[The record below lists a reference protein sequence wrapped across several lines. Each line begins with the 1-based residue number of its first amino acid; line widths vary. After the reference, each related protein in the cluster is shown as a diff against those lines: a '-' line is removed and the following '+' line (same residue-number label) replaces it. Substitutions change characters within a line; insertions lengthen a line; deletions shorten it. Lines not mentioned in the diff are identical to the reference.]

1 MSPIRDRLQ
10 AVLRRIDAAAAA
22 AGRSP
27 GSVRLLAVS
36 KTRSAAAIEEAHR
49 AGQRAFGE
57 SQQQEAAA
65 KIAALAGLALEWH
78 FIGPVQSNKTRPI
91 AEQFDWVHSIER
103 ERIARR
109 LSEQRPLERGPL
121 MVCIQVNVSGEA
133 SKSGV
138 RPEDALALA
147 QQVAQLPGLQLRG
160 LMTIP
165 APTTEMAAQRA
176 AFRRLRELKDDLCAR
191 GLELDTLSM
200 GMSDDLEAAVLEGAT
215 MVRVGSAIF
224 GERAKNH
231 IPEA

>member
-10 AVLRRIDAAAAA
+10 AVLQRIDAAAAA

-36 KTRSAAAIEEAHR
+36 KTWPAAAIEEAHR

-103 ERIARR
+103 ER
-109 LSEQRPLERGPL
+109 
-121 MVCIQVNVSGEA
+121 
-133 SKSGV
+133 
-138 RPEDALALA
+138 
-147 QQVAQLPGLQLRG
+147 
-160 LMTIP
+160 
-165 APTTEMAAQRA
+165 
-176 AFRRLRELKDDLCAR
+176 
-191 GLELDTLSM
+191 
-200 GMSDDLEAAVLEGAT
+200 
-215 MVRVGSAIF
+215 
-224 GERAKNH
+224 
-231 IPEA
+231 